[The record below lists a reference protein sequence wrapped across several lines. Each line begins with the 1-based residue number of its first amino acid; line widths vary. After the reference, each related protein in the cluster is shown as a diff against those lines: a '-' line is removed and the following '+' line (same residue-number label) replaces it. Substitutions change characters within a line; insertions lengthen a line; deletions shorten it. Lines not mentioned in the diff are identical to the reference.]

1 MRPTKGK
8 VPHFTLRPHPGITM
22 VLVLVLVVGLLTTL
36 SFISTDDGSGVQ
48 RQKGILVL
56 VLTLLISFCL
66 TIVATAKLWFTHL
79 WKRNSNH
86 ARHKQ
91 HSQFHPSVRERN
103 FRNRR

>member
-1 MRPTKGK
+1 MSPTKGK
-8 VPHFTLRPHPGITM
+8 VPHFTLRPHPVVTM
-22 VLVLVLVVGLLTTL
+22 VLILVLVVGMLTTL

-48 RQKGILVL
+48 RQKGVLVL
-56 VLTLLISFCL
+56 VLTLVISVCL

-79 WKRNSNH
+79 WKRNSTH

>member
-8 VPHFTLRPHPGITM
+8 VPHFTLRPHPVVTM
-22 VLVLVLVVGLLTTL
+22 VIILVLIVGLLTVL
-36 SFISTDDGSGVQ
+36 SFFSREDGTGIN

-56 VLTLLISFCL
+56 VLTLIISICL

-79 WKRNSNH
+79 WKRNSTH

-91 HSQFHPSVRERN
+91 HSQHHPAVRERE

>member
-1 MRPTKGK
+1 MSPTKGK
-8 VPHFTLRPHPGITM
+8 VPHFTLRPHPVVTM
-22 VLVLVLVVGLLTTL
+22 VLILVLVVGLLTTL

-48 RQKGILVL
+48 RQKGVLVL
-56 VLTLLISFCL
+56 VLTLVISVCL

-79 WKRNSNH
+79 WKRNSTH

-91 HSQFHPSVRERN
+91 HSQFHPAVKERE